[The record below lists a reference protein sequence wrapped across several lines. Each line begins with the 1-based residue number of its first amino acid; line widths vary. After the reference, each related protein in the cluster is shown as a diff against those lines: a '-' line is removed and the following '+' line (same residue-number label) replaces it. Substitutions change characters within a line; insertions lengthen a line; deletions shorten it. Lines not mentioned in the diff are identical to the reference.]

1 MGPQLLQLG
10 ANLGIGELQFSRA
23 FSPTP
28 AAPRVTV
35 KVPPTPNV
43 AAWLLLVKAWPT
55 ATPPGTPAFAFVLV
69 NALDPKAAFNILR
82 SGSGALP
89 GGGTPLVPGES
100 DVFVCSADRDVIT
113 VDGRF
118 VDATLAGDAAG
129 TLEVEVH
136 ALYATPQCPAPLNP
150 DCNTPPSKREKC

>member
-28 AAPRVTV
+28 TAPRLTV

-43 AAWLLLVKAWPT
+43 AAWLLMLKAWPT
-55 ATPPGTPAFAFVLV
+55 PVPPGAPVFAFVLV
-69 NALDPKAAFNILR
+69 NALDPKAALSILR
-82 SGSGALP
+82 SGSGAPP
-89 GGGTPLVPGES
+89 GGGSPLAPGES
-100 DVFVCSADRDVIT
+100 DVFVVSADRDTIT
-113 VDGRF
+113 VDARF
-118 VDATLAGDAAG
+118 VDATLAAEAVGF
-129 TLEVEVH
+129 LEIEVH

-150 DCNTPPSKREKC
+150 DCNKPPAQREKC